1 MPTIIKT
8 SVMDI
13 IYNQLLCSQRIL
25 LTTLLEVYV
34 NYRLS
39 NNIQTANNFNKNAVI
54 KKATSFN

>member
-1 MPTIIKT
+1 MQTIIKT

-39 NNIQTANNFNKNAVI
+39 NNIQTANNFSKNAVI

>member
-1 MPTIIKT
+1 MQTIIKA

>member
-1 MPTIIKT
+1 MQTIIKT